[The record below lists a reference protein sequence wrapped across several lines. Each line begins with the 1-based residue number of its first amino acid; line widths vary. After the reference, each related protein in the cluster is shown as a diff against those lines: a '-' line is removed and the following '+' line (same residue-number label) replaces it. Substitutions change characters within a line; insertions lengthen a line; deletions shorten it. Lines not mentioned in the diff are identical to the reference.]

1 MGILK
6 LSYIKY
12 AVFIKYDQRLALKKR
27 A

>member
-12 AVFIKYDQRLALKKR
+12 AVFIKYDQRLALKKQ